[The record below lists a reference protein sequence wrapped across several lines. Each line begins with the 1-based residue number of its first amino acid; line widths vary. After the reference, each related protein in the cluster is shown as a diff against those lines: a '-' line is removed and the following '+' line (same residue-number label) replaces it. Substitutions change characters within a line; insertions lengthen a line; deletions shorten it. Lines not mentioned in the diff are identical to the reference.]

1 MSLTILNLNQGD
13 SQEDIVDKVNSN
25 FDSIVANGGGP
36 QGQKGD
42 TGDQGAVGAPGPK
55 GDPGQEGTRGTK
67 WYVQSTQPTGG
78 TSTPLL
84 IGDYWVDTINSN
96 KIYVYG
102 NSGWTDTGFNLQ
114 STEVFE
120 IVQGISGPAGNKNAV
135 VFNTPSPE
143 LNTLVLSD
151 STLTTS
157 TANPTYS
164 KLLISTNSTSD
175 YPLVEF
181 AKTNASG
188 VGTPAD
194 YNRHPQ
200 FRWYEPASSNYNL
213 LFSVPQDSLTIKAGG
228 SLTLSSTAS
237 SLSISGNNGVS
248 VTSGSSLSIS
258 SSSTMNFSSGSSV
271 MTFTSQKFNLNASG
285 FSLSVPLTL
294 SSTTSAYALTL
305 TNTGSGGVLSFSSS
319 SSSTSYFLANF
330 LSSGTA
336 RFQVRNDGRVRFS
349 RSISGLSF
357 LTSST
362 YNSQNYIGFWCDM
375 WWLNTSRI
383 NNGNTISVNLT
394 TTGGSYYRGV
404 SLVVGNSE
412 TTSFTQLLEDYD
424 SITLRVF
431 ASDLKPIRVIAIQTS
446 LGGSFP
452 STYVDLGVSGA
463 YLVEFTIIRLAS
475 SSSYKVYYSACNGSC
490 GYLI

>member
-13 SQEDIVDKVNSN
+13 SQEDIINKVNSN

-42 TGDQGAVGAPGPK
+42 QGDQGAAGGVGPK

-78 TSTPLL
+78 TSSPLL
-84 IGDYWVDTINSN
+84 VGDYWVDTINSN

-102 NSGWTDTGFNLQ
+102 SSGWTDTGFNLQ

-120 IVQGISGPAGNKNAV
+120 IIQGISGPAGNKNAV

-151 STLTTS
+151 SVLTTS
-157 TANPTYS
+157 TANPTYA
-164 KLLISTNSTSD
+164 KLLVSTNSTSD

-181 AKTNASG
+181 SKTNASG
-188 VGTPAD
+188 IGTPAD

-200 FRWYEPASSNYNL
+200 FRWYEPSSSNYNL

-237 SLSISGNNGVS
+237 NLSISGNNGVS
-248 VTSGSSLSIS
+248 VSSGSSLTIS
-258 SSSTMNFSSGSSV
+258 SLGVMNFNSGSSV

-285 FSLSVPLTL
+285 FSLTVPLTL
-294 SSTTSAYALTL
+294 SSSTSSYVLTL
-305 TNTGSGGVLSFSSS
+305 TNTGSGGVLSSSA
-319 SSSTSYFLANF
+319 SSTSSSYFLANF
-330 LSSGTA
+330 LSAGTA

-362 YNSQNYIGFWCDM
+362 YDSQNYIGFWCDM
-375 WWLNTSRI
+375 WYLNTSRI
-383 NNGNTISVNLT
+383 NNGNSINVNLT

-404 SLVVGNSE
+404 SLVVGASDSA
-412 TTSFTQLLEDYD
+412 SFTQLLENYD

-431 ASDLKPIRVIAIQTS
+431 ATDLKPIRVVAYQTS
-446 LGGSFP
+446 SGGSFP
-452 STYVDLGVSGA
+452 GTYADLGASGA
-463 YLVEFTIIRLAS
+463 YSVEFTIIRLAS
-475 SSSYKVYYSACNGSC
+475 SSSYKIYYSACNGSC
-490 GYLI
+490 GYLV